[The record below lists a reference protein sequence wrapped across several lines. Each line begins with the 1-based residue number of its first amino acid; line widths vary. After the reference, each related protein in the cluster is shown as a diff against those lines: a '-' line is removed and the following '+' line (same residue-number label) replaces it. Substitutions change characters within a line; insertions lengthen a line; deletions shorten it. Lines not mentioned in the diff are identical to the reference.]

1 MSTSLTRRKLVAG
14 AAWAA
19 PVVAASATIPS
30 YAASVAATND
40 CILAASPAYS
50 ISGTD
55 EGAKT
60 VQSFAVPNNVHKLRF
75 ELVGG
80 AGGTNNRMT
89 PAGSG
94 AKVSGIVPVTPGS
107 IVQIIAAAGGIGD
120 GSLTP
125 TAGGEGYGNGGS
137 VPAYTIPATI
147 TAQVDAK
154 YPNPANSKTQAYA
167 ASGGGSSALLIDGV
181 VVAVAGGG
189 GGAGMTTSGVSYA
202 DPWYSN
208 FNGQIDAGVAPLG
221 SDASPQFDAAGSASA
236 AAGSNGTS
244 GYEIY
249 NAERSKVLTYNS
261 GFGGAAGVG
270 GAGGAA
276 GTLPASG
283 PIIGF
288 ETTNNQVLFSQFV
301 AGNTGTS
308 GFAGNGGDGAGA
320 YSYQLD
326 ENPASVHEKGTYEDR
341 SWDLD
346 VYNDEGAYAQNFNG
360 YQSVVSGGGGA
371 GYGGGG
377 SGAAQSV
384 SSIVLTQKWLN
395 SPTGVRQGIGY
406 TMQGGAG
413 GAGGSYIAPSVT
425 DGSIVSAENAPQWMR
440 ERGNGS
446 VTVTFCEAAA

>member
-1 MSTSLTRRKLVAG
+1 MSTSLTRRRLVAG

-19 PVVAASATIPS
+19 PVVAASAAIPS

-40 CILAASPAYS
+40 CILVASPAYS

-55 EGAKT
+55 EGTKT
-60 VQSFAVPNNVHKLRF
+60 VQSFAVPSNVYKLRF

-94 AKVSGIVPVTPGS
+94 AKVTGIVAVTPGS
-107 IVQIIAAAGGIGD
+107 TVQIIAAAGGIGD

-137 VPAYTIPATI
+137 VPAYTIPANV

-154 YPNPANSKTQAYA
+154 YPNPANSKSQVYA
-167 ASGGGSSALLIDGV
+167 ASGGGSSALLIDGT

-189 GGAGMTTSGVSYA
+189 GGAGMTSSGVSYA

-208 FNGQIDAGVAPLG
+208 LNGQIDAGVAALG

-236 AAGSNGTS
+236 AAGSNGTP

-261 GFGGAAGVG
+261 GSGGAAGVG

-276 GTLPASG
+276 GSPVGAEEVHSLPT
-283 PIIGF
+283 PIG
-288 ETTNNQVLFSQFV
+288 
-301 AGNTGTS
+301 
-308 GFAGNGGDGAGA
+308 
-320 YSYQLD
+320 
-326 ENPASVHEKGTYEDR
+326 R
-341 SWDLD
+341 
-346 VYNDEGAYAQNFNG
+346 
-360 YQSVVSGGGGA
+360 
-371 GYGGGG
+371 
-377 SGAAQSV
+377 
-384 SSIVLTQKWLN
+384 
-395 SPTGVRQGIGY
+395 
-406 TMQGGAG
+406 
-413 GAGGSYIAPSVT
+413 
-425 DGSIVSAENAPQWMR
+425 
-440 ERGNGS
+440 
-446 VTVTFCEAAA
+446 

>member
-60 VQSFAVPNNVHKLRF
+60 VQSFAVPNNVYKLRF

-94 AKVSGIVPVTPGS
+94 AKVTGIIPVTPGS
-107 IVQIIAAAGGIGD
+107 TVQIIAAAGGIGD

-137 VPAYTIPATI
+137 VPAYTIPANV

-154 YPNPANSKTQAYA
+154 YADPANSKSQVYA
-167 ASGGGSSALLIDGV
+167 ASGGGSSALLIDGT

-189 GGAGMTTSGVSYA
+189 GGAGMTSSGVSYA

-208 FNGQIDAGVAPLG
+208 LDGQIDAGVAALG
-221 SDASPQFDAAGSASA
+221 SDASPQFGAAGSASA

-244 GYEIY
+244 GYEVY

-301 AGNTGTS
+301 AGNAGTS

-413 GAGGSYIAPSVT
+413 GAGGSYLAPSVS
-425 DGSIVSAENAPQWMR
+425 DGAIASAENAPQWMHD
-440 ERGNGS
+440 RGNGS

>member
-1 MSTSLTRRKLVAG
+1 M
-14 AAWAA
+14 
-19 PVVAASATIPS
+19 
-30 YAASVAATND
+30 
-40 CILAASPAYS
+40 
-50 ISGTD
+50 
-55 EGAKT
+55 
-60 VQSFAVPNNVHKLRF
+60 
-75 ELVGG
+75 
-80 AGGTNNRMT
+80 
-89 PAGSG
+89 
-94 AKVSGIVPVTPGS
+94 
-107 IVQIIAAAGGIGD
+107 
-120 GSLTP
+120 
-125 TAGGEGYGNGGS
+125 
-137 VPAYTIPATI
+137 
-147 TAQVDAK
+147 DAK
-154 YPNPANSKTQAYA
+154 YADPANSKSQVYA
-167 ASGGGSSALLIDGV
+167 ASGGGSSALLIDGT

-189 GGAGMTTSGVSYA
+189 GGAGMTSSGVSYA

-208 FNGQIDAGVAPLG
+208 LDGQIDAGVAALG
-221 SDASPQFDAAGSASA
+221 SDASPQFGAAGSASA
-236 AAGSNGTS
+236 AAGSNGTP

-249 NAERSKVLTYNS
+249 RAERSKVLTYNS
-261 GFGGAAGVG
+261 GSGGAAGAG

-276 GTLPASG
+276 GTLPVSG
-283 PIIGF
+283 PVIGF

-301 AGNTGTS
+301 AGNAGTS

-346 VYNDEGAYAQNFNG
+346 IYNDEGAYAQNFNG

-413 GAGGSYIAPSVT
+413 GAGGSYLAPSVS
-425 DGSIVSAENAPQWMR
+425 DGAIASAENAPQWMHD
-440 ERGNGS
+440 RGNGS

>member
-30 YAASVAATND
+30 YAASVAAD
-40 CILAASPAYS
+40 CTFAAHPAYN

-55 EGAKT
+55 EGTKT
-60 VQSFAVPNNVHKLRF
+60 VQSFAVPSNVHKLRF

-94 AKVSGIVPVTPGS
+94 AKVSGIITVTPGS
-107 IVQIIAAAGGIGD
+107 TVQIIAAAGGIGD

-137 VPAYTIPATI
+137 VPAYTIPGNI

-154 YPNPANSKTQAYA
+154 YADPANSKTQVYA
-167 ASGGGSSALLIDGV
+167 ASGGGSSALLIDGA

-189 GGAGMTTSGVSYA
+189 GGAGMTSSGVSYA

-208 FNGQIDAGVAPLG
+208 LNGQIDAGVAPLG

-249 NAERSKVLTYNS
+249 KAERTKVLTYNS

-276 GTLPASG
+276 GTLPVSG

-301 AGNTGTS
+301 AGNAGTG
-308 GFAGNGGDGAGA
+308 GFAGNGGDGAAA

-346 VYNDEGAYAQNFNG
+346 IYHDEGAYAQNFNG

-413 GAGGSYIAPSVT
+413 GAGGSYIAPLVSE
-425 DGSIVSAENAPQWMR
+425 GMIVSAENAPQWMR

>member
-1 MSTSLTRRKLVAG
+1 M
-14 AAWAA
+14 
-19 PVVAASATIPS
+19 
-30 YAASVAATND
+30 
-40 CILAASPAYS
+40 
-50 ISGTD
+50 
-55 EGAKT
+55 
-60 VQSFAVPNNVHKLRF
+60 
-75 ELVGG
+75 
-80 AGGTNNRMT
+80 
-89 PAGSG
+89 
-94 AKVSGIVPVTPGS
+94 
-107 IVQIIAAAGGIGD
+107 QIIAAAGGIGD

-125 TAGGEGYGNGGS
+125 TAGGEGYGNGGA

-154 YPNPANSKTQAYA
+154 YADPANSKTQAYA
-167 ASGGGSSALLIDGV
+167 ASGGGSSALLIDGTV
-181 VVAVAGGG
+181 IAVAGGG

-208 FNGQIDAGVAPLG
+208 LNGQIDAGVAPLG

-236 AAGSNGTS
+236 AAGSNGTP

-249 NAERSKVLTYNS
+249 KAERSKVLTYNS

-276 GTLPASG
+276 GTLPVSG

-301 AGNTGTS
+301 AGNAGTS

-346 VYNDEGAYAQNFNG
+346 IYNDEGAYAQNFNG

-395 SPTGVRQGIGY
+395 SPTGVRQGLGY

-413 GAGGSYIAPSVT
+413 GAGGSYIAPSVS
-425 DGSIVSAENAPQWMR
+425 DGAIASAENAPQWMHD
-440 ERGNGS
+440 RGNGS